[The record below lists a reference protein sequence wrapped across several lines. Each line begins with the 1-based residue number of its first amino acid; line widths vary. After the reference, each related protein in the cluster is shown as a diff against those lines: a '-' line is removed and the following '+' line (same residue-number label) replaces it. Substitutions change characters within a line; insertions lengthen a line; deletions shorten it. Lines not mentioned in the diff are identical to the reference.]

1 MNGGGKTSWK
11 KVQVH
16 STGRGELRAEGR
28 LAALYRFQN
37 GEPQAAL
44 CFIDGP
50 RDARVTDPA
59 EIDWS
64 AFPLIHALEAVTHEE
79 LSRLRSL
86 LESAR
91 PRGGGADHDEARS
104 SYC

>member
-16 STGRGELRAEGR
+16 GSGRGELRAEER

-37 GEPQAAL
+37 REPQADL
-44 CFIDGP
+44 CFIDAP
-50 RDARVTDPA
+50 RDARVADPA

-64 AFPLIHALEAVTHEE
+64 SFPLIHALEAVTHEE
-79 LSRLRSL
+79 LRLLRSL
-86 LESAR
+86 LEGAR
-91 PRGGGADHDEARS
+91 PRGGAEHDEAAS
-104 SYC
+104 GCC